1 MVKYVTSRKLDMLMY
16 SILSHY
22 QWFRSKITVAGSI
35 SLNRANPVFSGVI
48 DQTCIASLL
57 SLLRSQGHCLCGKLV
72 QKLLVNFTM
81 NYKEMARNKCNNV
94 YYCFP
99 LKHIIQLSLLYSQL
113 FLLCRLTT
121 LSG

>member
-1 MVKYVTSRKLDMLMY
+1 MAKYVTSRKLDMFMY
-16 SILSHY
+16 SILSHC

-72 QKLLVNFTM
+72 QKLLVNFTI
-81 NYKEMARNKCNNV
+81 NYKETASNKCNNV
-94 YYCFP
+94 TFSRTERLLFSFKTYNQ
-99 LKHIIQLSLLYSQL
+99 II
-113 FLLCRLTT
+113 FVILTAVLT
-121 LSG
+121 M